1 MISTACRLCSSTNL
15 RLIIDLNFHPLGD
28 TFLPK
33 EALDQSETRYPLRVL
48 QCADC
53 GHAFLQY
60 VVPEE
65 ERYQKVDY
73 SYTAGNSP
81 VSVKHFGEMATE
93 IIADQ
98 IISANDLVVDIGGND
113 GTLLKAFKDQSGCK
127 VLNVEPAGNIAKISQ
142 ENGIA
147 THHGFFDSM
156 AASKIKAMGGAK
168 AITGTNVFNHIN
180 DLPTFMKDVKEA
192 LTPDGAFVFEAPSL
206 LELVKRLAFDTI
218 YLEHVSFFGMKPLVK
233 FFETLG
239 LHVHRIEASDY
250 MGGSFRVYVK
260 QTPATNSAAQDFIA
274 LEDAAQLYDAATYE
288 EFMAK
293 VRKFRSDLMSQLY
306 DIKAKGGKIVGIG
319 AATKGNTLL
328 NYCGIDNGLLECVTD
343 SSPLKIGKY
352 TPGSHLPIIPDAEI
366 PKDATHALILPW
378 NIGNF
383 LKEKLKHLNLEFIVP
398 HMDGQA

>member
-1 MISTACRLCSSTNL
+1 MISASCRLCGATNL
-15 RLIIDLNFHPLGD
+15 RLIIDLNYHPLGD

-33 EALDQSETRYPLRVL
+33 EALNESETRYPLRVL
-48 QCADC
+48 QCMDC

-60 VVPEE
+60 VVPET

-81 VSVKHFGEMATE
+81 VSVKHFGEMAVE
-93 IIADQ
+93 IIAGQ
-98 IISANDLVVDIGGND
+98 KIGANDLVVDIGGND

-142 ENGIA
+142 ENGIE
-147 THHGFFDSM
+147 THHGFFDSA
-156 AASKIKAMGGAK
+156 AASKIKALGGAK
-168 AITGTNVFNHIN
+168 SITGTNVFNHIN
-180 DLPTFMKDVKEA
+180 DLPAFMRDVKEA
-192 LTPDGAFVFEAPSL
+192 LTADGAFVFEAPSL

-218 YLEHVSFFGMKPLVK
+218 YLEHVSFFGMKPLVQ
-233 FFETLG
+233 FFSTLG
-239 LHVHRIEASDY
+239 LSVHRIEPSDY

-260 QTPATNSAAQDFIA
+260 QTPADPKVAQDFIA
-274 LEDAAQLYDAATYE
+274 LEEAAGLYEAKTYE
-288 EFMAK
+288 EFMSK

-352 TPGSHLPIIPDAEI
+352 TPGSHLPIVPDADI

-398 HMDGQA
+398 HMD

>member
-1 MISTACRLCSSTNL
+1 
-15 RLIIDLNFHPLGD
+15 
-28 TFLPK
+28 
-33 EALDQSETRYPLRVL
+33 
-48 QCADC
+48 
-53 GHAFLQY
+53 
-60 VVPEE
+60 
-65 ERYQKVDY
+65 
-73 SYTAGNSP
+73 
-81 VSVKHFGEMATE
+81 MATE

-98 IISANDLVVDIGGND
+98 KITANDLILDIGGND
-113 GTLLKAFKDQSGCK
+113 GTLLKAFKEQSGCK

-142 ENGIA
+142 ENGID
-147 THHGFFDSM
+147 THHGFFDSA

-168 AITGTNVFNHIN
+168 AITGTNVFNHIS

-192 LTPDGAFVFEAPSL
+192 LTADGAFVFEAPSL
-206 LELVKRLAFDTI
+206 YELVKRLAFDTI

-233 FFETLG
+233 FYATLS
-239 LHVHRIEASDY
+239 LYVHRIEPSDY
-250 MGGSFRVYVK
+250 MGGSLRVYVK
-260 QTPATNSAAQDFIA
+260 QTPADPKIAQDFVA
-274 LEDAAQLYDAATYE
+274 LEEAAGLYSEATYI
-288 EFMAK
+288 EFMNK

-306 DIKAKGGKIVGIG
+306 DIKAKGGTIVGIG

-352 TPGSHLPIIPDAEI
+352 TPGSHLPIVPDADI